1 MSQDQT
7 LPLYQRTDRTL
18 YNGSTSR
25 WGKKRRESF
34 LLIVLA
40 ITFAMAWLTILTY
53 MPEVQHS
60 ETTFETT
67 YSKFFQRPVEY
78 IHDTPRNVMSPA
90 SPSEENGN
98 HKLDYDD
105 VRGGNEL
112 SNEYHHQDKTDEKT
126 GNLPDELRDPA
137 KLNLEFGDPSKLNP
151 ELGDPSKLNPELGD
165 PTKLN
170 PELGDPSKLNP
181 ELGDP
186 SKLNPELGDPSKL
199 NHVDDNAPQSFSKDT
214 LVDEQNVEGNVVGTA
229 DVERRY
235 KIKQVSLYYFNL
247 LLIIPV

>member
-40 ITFAMAWLTILTY
+40 ITFTMAWLTILTY

-105 VRGGNEL
+105 VQGGNEDNQFNDEL

-126 GNLPDELRDPA
+126 GNLPD
-137 KLNLEFGDPSKLNP
+137 
-151 ELGDPSKLNPELGD
+151 
-165 PTKLN
+165 
-170 PELGDPSKLNP
+170 ELGDPSKLNP

-199 NHVDDNAPQSFSKDT
+199 NLELGDPNHIDDNTPQSFSKDT
-214 LVDEQNVEGNVVGTA
+214 IVDEQNAEGDVVGTA

-247 LLIIPV
+247 LLKIPV

>member
-1 MSQDQT
+1 MR
-7 LPLYQRTDRTL
+7 L
-18 YNGSTSR
+18 
-25 WGKKRRESF
+25 GKKRRESF
-34 LLIVLA
+34 LLIVLVIA
-40 ITFAMAWLTILTY
+40 FVMAWLTILTY

-60 ETTFETT
+60 ETTFATT
-67 YSKFFQRPVEY
+67 YSRFFQRPIEY

-105 VRGGNEL
+105 MQGGNEDNQINDEL
-112 SNEYHHQDKTDEKT
+112 SDEYHHQDKTDEQT
-126 GNLPDELRDPA
+126 GNQPD
-137 KLNLEFGDPSKLNP
+137 
-151 ELGDPSKLNPELGD
+151 ELGDPSKLH
-165 PTKLN
+165 

-199 NHVDDNAPQSFSKDT
+199 HPELGDPSNADDNPPQSFSKDT
-214 LVDEQNVEGNVVGTA
+214 IVDEQNVEGDVVGTA

-235 KIKQVSLYYFNL
+235 KIKEVSY
-247 LLIIPV
+247 IISIFY